1 MVTQGGSNMNDKKNQ
16 ALIGVILVVVGL
28 YSLLSQWVDLPFIK
42 MRNLP
47 VLFVATALL
56 LLYYTKRKTWALV
69 TGMTI
74 GFLGII
80 GVFPRVYINAGTIIA
95 PMVFIIPGSI
105 FMILYFSKRMTGFL
119 IPASILIWFGIF
131 IGLLVSGLAT
141 GMMAPTLFFGS
152 MGVAFITMY
161 ILGYPGIGKWPLIPG
176 GILLAFGFMFFMG
189 FSVGFILR
197 FAPRIIPIAFIV
209 IGFLLCLKG
218 RKTQ

>member
-1 MVTQGGSNMNDKKNQ
+1 
-16 ALIGVILVVVGL
+16 
-28 YSLLSQWVDLPFIK
+28 

-56 LLYYTKRKTWALV
+56 LLYYTKKKTWALV

-74 GFLGII
+74 GFLGIL

-105 FMILYFSKRMTGFL
+105 FMILYFSKRMIGFL
-119 IPASILIWFGIF
+119 IPGCILIWFGTF
-131 IGLLVSGLAT
+131 VGLVVSGLAG
-141 GMMAPTLFFGS
+141 GMMVPSIFFGS
-152 MGVAFITMY
+152 IGAAFITMY
-161 ILGYPGIGKWPLIPG
+161 ILGYPRIGKWPLIPG

-189 FSVGFILR
+189 FSVGVIIR

-209 IGFLLCLKG
+209 IGFLLFLKG